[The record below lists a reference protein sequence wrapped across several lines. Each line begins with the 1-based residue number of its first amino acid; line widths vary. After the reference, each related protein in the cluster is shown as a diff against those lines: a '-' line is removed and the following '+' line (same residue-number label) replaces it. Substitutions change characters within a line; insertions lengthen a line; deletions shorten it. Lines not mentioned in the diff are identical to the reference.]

1 MATRTTKAPWH
12 RSTITPQDL
21 NPNGDSQQPT
31 AHIHLPP
38 PGDLSIRRGLCLKQ
52 GCEQPGSMRP
62 PRPKNMRPPSL
73 LQEHQAIAIFT
84 AKFDA
89 QARDGTCALLAV
101 CYNTSS
107 KVVRDIWNVRT
118 WTGNATRLFWRPED
132 KQFTIVPEER
142 MCVTCK
148 DLGIEFLDIAC
159 DKCLSKLGA
168 VLEDEPYQSSKQCRT
183 PAPARLSAHAAAAA
197 APGPCSAIP

>member
-1 MATRTTKAPWH
+1 MTAPPALATILELPQWKDG
-12 RSTITPQDL
+12 STDRVSWMG
-21 NPNGDSQQPT
+21 NP
-31 AHIHLPP
+31 LP

-62 PRPKNMRPPSL
+62 PRPKHMRPPSL

-132 KQFTIVPEER
+132 KQFTIVPEE
-142 MCVTCK
+142 
-148 DLGIEFLDIAC
+148 
-159 DKCLSKLGA
+159 
-168 VLEDEPYQSSKQCRT
+168 
-183 PAPARLSAHAAAAA
+183 
-197 APGPCSAIP
+197 

>member
-1 MATRTTKAPWH
+1 MTAPPALATILELPQWKDG
-12 RSTITPQDL
+12 STDRVSWMG
-21 NPNGDSQQPT
+21 NP
-31 AHIHLPP
+31 LP
-38 PGDLSIRRGLCLKQ
+38 PGDLSIRRGLCLKH

-62 PRPKNMRPPSL
+62 PRPKHMRPPSL